1 MIGIVIPVHN
11 EAELLAACLAAIRS
25 ASRHSGLMGEPVQ
38 TVVVLDTCSDQS
50 EVIAKRFPVE
60 TLRIDARNVGAA
72 RRAGARVLLEREARW
87 LAFTDADSRVAADWI
102 VAQLGQGAEAVCGSV
117 HIDDWGSHPAQVRD
131 SWRERYCDADG
142 HRHVH
147 GANLGVSTSAYL
159 RAGEFQALCCGEDVA
174 LVEMLSV
181 TGASIAWS
189 AAPRVATSARTTARV
204 RGGFGDTLASWA
216 EATGTRCAE
225 PGCAPPLIREPNN
238 QDEVCAAPPV

>member
-11 EAELLAACLAAIRS
+11 EAELLVACLAAIRS

-38 TVVVLDTCSDQS
+38 TVVVLDSCSDQS
-50 EVIAKRFPVE
+50 EVIAQRFAVE

-72 RRAGARVLLEREARW
+72 RRAGARILMEREARW
-87 LAFTDADSRVAADWI
+87 LAFSDADSRVAADWI
-102 VAQLGQGAEAVCGSV
+102 VAQLRLGVEVVCGSV
-117 HIDDWGSHPAQVRD
+117 HIDDWASHPAQVRD

-159 RAGEFQALCCGEDVA
+159 KAGEFQALGCGEDVA
-174 LVEMLSV
+174 LVEMLNV

-204 RGGFGDTLASWA
+204 RGGFGDTLALWA
-216 EATGTRCAE
+216 DSADMKRFAPECETPLVRETNIQGEA
-225 PGCAPPLIREPNN
+225 
-238 QDEVCAAPPV
+238 CAAPPA